1 MTALKNDSDVNKQL
15 RLIDANLHEHVDQ
28 KRPCLKKKKYKFPD
42 LTVGFLSIKQMKKDF
57 S

>member
-28 KRPCLKKKKYKFPD
+28 KRPCFKKKKYKFPD